1 MCHFSI
7 KRTTILT
14 FNFLNANFQQEMSV
28 TFVNQIFIS
37 EKKKKIN
44 LNLMWETKFCLKGK
58 NIPPPLKFKWLASQL
73 CTSHYSIHNE

>member
-37 EKKKKIN
+37 EKKKK
-44 LNLMWETKFCLKGK
+44 KFESYVGNKIL
-58 NIPPPLKFKWLASQL
+58 P
-73 CTSHYSIHNE
+73 

>member
-28 TFVNQIFIS
+28 KFVNSFNQIFIS
-37 EKKKKIN
+37 EKKKKKKKIN
-44 LNLMWETKFCLKGK
+44 KSE
-58 NIPPPLKFKWLASQL
+58 S
-73 CTSHYSIHNE
+73 YV